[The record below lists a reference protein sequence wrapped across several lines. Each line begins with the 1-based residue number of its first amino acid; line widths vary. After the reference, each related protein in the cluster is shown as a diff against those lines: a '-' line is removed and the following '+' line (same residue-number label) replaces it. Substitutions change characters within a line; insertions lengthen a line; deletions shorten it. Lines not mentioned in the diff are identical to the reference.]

1 MRPSILKTITAV
13 VTIVVFG
20 FSYAFADMSD
30 YMTSTLSQI
39 QSLAPHAYQG
49 QQRGYFVGGTM
60 HVPPLGQTIQP
71 FSVSLP
77 SIQNNSCGGINA
89 MMGGFS
95 YLNFQ
100 YLVQKLQGIIQ
111 AAPALAFEIAIKVL
125 SEKLGGVM
133 NGLEQITDAINGLNF
148 NSCTA
153 MNGIVNAASNAI
165 TNAISGSASA
175 ATQQQANGGSNWF
188 GNGITNFVN
197 NISQGWQTMISG
209 LQGEGVNTSA
219 PQGQN
224 SAGFV
229 PTQGVLAYAN
239 SLISGGGV
247 PSSFIDTLRY
257 YVGDVVPSTVNG
269 TNGTLSAVGVYD
281 PGCNNN
287 AESLIKNLANGYDYQ
302 ISYSDFTNG
311 QCGSVQASQNSNN
324 LVTQVQGYLN
334 EIYTDLS
341 TNQDLSDPT
350 VINFINSSTIP
361 VYSFMRE
368 AAMLQS
374 PAVSEQLIDE
384 LSQPIA
390 YQFAANVAG
399 KLTSVVNNTIGSI
412 AVQAQT
418 DVSGM
423 NNESYLKALVKLQDA
438 LTNFQ
443 KDMQQASYNS
453 LIKAQAIYGSF
464 IKQYSLLTAEVQ
476 QQMQQQGNNLSK
488 ALAVQKSLNM

>member
-1 MRPSILKTITAV
+1 MRYSILKTITAV
-13 VTIVVFG
+13 VIITVFG

-30 YMTSTLSQI
+30 YMTNTLSQI
-39 QSLAPHAYQG
+39 QSLTPHAYQG

-71 FSVSLP
+71 FSISLP

-133 NGLEQITDAINGLNF
+133 NGLEQITNAINGLNF
-148 NSCTA
+148 SSCTA
-153 MNGIVNAASNAI
+153 MNGIVNTASNAI

-175 ATQQQANGGSNWF
+175 TTQQQSSGGSDWF
-188 GNGITNFVN
+188 GSGITNFVSN
-197 NISQGWQTMISG
+197 VKEGWNKMVHN
-209 LQGEGVNTSA
+209 LPVNTNTPA
-219 PQGQN
+219 GQN
-224 SAGFV
+224 DAGFV

-239 SLISGGGV
+239 SLSGNL
-247 PSSFIDTLRY
+247 PSSFINTLRY
-257 YVGDVVPSTVNG
+257 YVGDVTPSTVSGDNS
-269 TNGTLSAVGVYD
+269 TVSNVGVYV
-281 PGCNNN
+281 PGCDNN
-287 AESLIKNLANGYDYQ
+287 AQSINKNLAYGYDYN
-302 ISYSDFTNG
+302 ISYTDFANG
-311 QCGSVQASQNSNN
+311 QCGSVQASQNQNN
-324 LVTQVQGYLN
+324 LVTQVKGYLN
-334 EIYTDLS
+334 EIYNDLS
-341 TNQDLSDPT
+341 NNQDLNNPG
-350 VINFINSSTIP
+350 VVNFINSSRIP

-374 PAVSEQLIDE
+374 PAVSEQLINE
-384 LSQPIA
+384 LSEPIA
-390 YQFAANVAG
+390 YEFAANVAA

-412 AVQAQT
+412 AVQAAT
-418 DVSGM
+418 DASGM
-423 NNESYLKALVKLQDA
+423 NNDSYLKALEQLKTA

-443 KDMQQASYNS
+443 RDMIQASNDS
-453 LIKAQAIYGSF
+453 LIKAQAIYGNF
-464 IKQYSLLTAEVQ
+464 INQYSILTAQVQ

-488 ALAVQKSLNM
+488 ALAFQKNLNK

>member
-1 MRPSILKTITAV
+1 MIYRLFKTITAV
-13 VTIVVFG
+13 AIITVLG
-20 FSYAFADMSD
+20 FSSAFADMSD
-30 YMTSTLSQI
+30 YMTNTLSQI
-39 QSLAPHAYQG
+39 QSLTPHAYQG

-60 HVPPLGQTIQP
+60 HIPPLGQTIQP
-71 FSVSLP
+71 FSISLP

-133 NGLEQITDAINGLNF
+133 NGLEQITNAINGLNF

-165 TNAISGSASA
+165 SSAISGSASA
-175 ATQQQANGGSNWF
+175 TTQQQSSGGSDWF
-188 GNGITNFVN
+188 GNGITNFVS
-197 NISQGWQTMISG
+197 NIKQGWNTFVQG
-209 LQGEGVNTSA
+209 LKGQGVNTDT

-229 PTQGVLAYAN
+229 PPAGVLNYAN
-239 SLISGGGV
+239 SLSGNL

-257 YVGDVVPSTVNG
+257 YVGDVTPSTVDG
-269 TNGTLSAVGVYD
+269 TNGTLSAVGQYVA
-281 PGCNNN
+281 GCDSN
-287 AESLIKNLANGYDYQ
+287 AQSLNKNLAYGYDYK

-324 LVTQVQGYLN
+324 LVTQVQGYLHD
-334 EIYTDLS
+334 IYNALAN
-341 TNQDLSDPT
+341 NQDLT
-350 VINFINSSTIP
+350 GNQAVVNFINSSRIP

-384 LSQPIA
+384 LSEPIA
-390 YQFAANVAG
+390 YEFAANVAA
-399 KLTSVVNNTIGSI
+399 KLTSVVNNTIGEI
-412 AVQAQT
+412 AVQAAT

-423 NNESYLKALVKLQDA
+423 NNERYLSALEQLRDA
-438 LTNFQ
+438 LKNFQ
-443 KDMQQASYNS
+443 KEMMQASNDA
-453 LIKAQAIYGSF
+453 LIKAQAVYGNF
-464 IKQYSLLTAEVQ
+464 MTQYSALTAQVQ

-488 ALAVQKSLNM
+488 ALAFQKSLNR